1 MPESASAS
9 RATEATFSGL
19 LNLEDHGDGRYRGVC
34 HEGAPARAFGG
45 QVAAQAF
52 TAAAKTAPAGQIPA
66 SMHAYFAKAATA
78 GEPVDY
84 VVTATGDGNS
94 VSHRSVTALQRG
106 RTVLVLLASFHRPED
121 GPTRRRT
128 PAGPGDPPPD
138 QDPGDR
144 PGRKSVRELA
154 VEQVA
159 AAPDGSVEDP
169 SLGHYARWMRA
180 RSAIGDEPALQA
192 GAVIY
197 MADMVLARAV
207 LQPHVRDSEGS
218 ARAASLDHSV
228 WFHSEV
234 RADEWLLFEA
244 TSPVMNGSRGL
255 AVAHIYSKSG
265 ALVATAA
272 QEVQARQLG

>member
-19 LNLEDHGDGRYRGVC
+19 LNLQDHGDGRYRGVC

-52 TAAAKTAPAGQIPA
+52 TAAAKTAPAGQKPA

-78 GEPVDY
+78 GELVDY
-84 VVTATGDGNS
+84 VVTVTADGNS
-94 VSHRSVTALQRG
+94 LSHRSVTAMQRG
-106 RTVLVLLASFHRPED
+106 RAVLLLLASFHRPED
-121 GPTRRRT
+121 GPTRWRT
-128 PAGPGDPPPD
+128 PSGPGTPPADQGPGDG
-138 QDPGDR
+138 PGH
-144 PGRKSVRELA
+144 GSVRELA

-159 AAPDGSVEDP
+159 AATDGSVSDP
-169 SLGHYARWMRA
+169 GVGHYARWMRA
-180 RSAIGDEPALQA
+180 RSPIGDEPALQA

-207 LQPHVRDSEGS
+207 LQPHVRDSQGS

-234 RADEWLLFEA
+234 RADEWLLLEA
-244 TSPVMNGSRGL
+244 TSPVLNGSRGL
-255 AVAHIYSKSG
+255 AVAHIYSESG

>member
-1 MPESASAS
+1 MPESARTS
-9 RATEATFSGL
+9 RTTEATFSDL
-19 LNLEDHGDGRYRGVC
+19 LHLQDHGDGRYRGVC

-52 TAAAKTAPAGQIPA
+52 MAAANTAPAGQKPA

-84 VVTATGDGNS
+84 VVTVTADGNS
-94 VSHRSVTALQRG
+94 LSHRSVTAMQRG
-106 RTVLVLLASFHRPED
+106 RAVLLLLASFHRPED
-121 GPTRRRT
+121 GPTRWRI
-128 PAGPGDPPPD
+128 PAGPGTPPAD
-138 QDPGDR
+138 QGPGDR
-144 PGRKSVRELA
+144 TAHRSVRELA
-154 VEQVA
+154 VEQLA
-159 AAPDGSVEDP
+159 AAPQGSVSDP
-169 SLGHYARWMRA
+169 GLGHYARWMRA
-180 RSAIGDEPALQA
+180 RSAIADQPALQA

-197 MADMVLARAV
+197 LADMVLARAV
-207 LQPHVRDSEGS
+207 LQPHVQGSESS

-228 WFHSEV
+228 WFHGEL
-234 RADEWLLFEA
+234 RADQWLLLEA

-255 AVAHIYSKSG
+255 ALAHIYSESG